1 MLPRSRQGLVEGER
15 IVASAVFLIDAEAQI
30 QGALNGFGQHGEGRQ

>member
-1 MLPRSRQGLVEGER
+1 LAAGER

-30 QGALNGFGQHGEGRQ
+30 QGALNGFDATQEPPQ